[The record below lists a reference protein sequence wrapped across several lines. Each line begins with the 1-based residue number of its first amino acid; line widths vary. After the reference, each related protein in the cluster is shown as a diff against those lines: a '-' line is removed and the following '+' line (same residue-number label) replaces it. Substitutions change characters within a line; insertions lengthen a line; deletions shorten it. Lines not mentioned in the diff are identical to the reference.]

1 MTEYYD
7 IIFSGISSANI
18 NRFIKE
24 ILNIKQ
30 ESIISSHFFSEIS
43 GDYEFSDDMN
53 LNEYFSGSNT
63 ASIFSETIT
72 LNCTYNKAVCVIS
85 SDAESVDVD
94 CSISENDFD
103 ISNITELTEWLE
115 NLCSEKIISYAEIS
129 SSAEN
134 TPLFKTK

>member
-7 IIFSGISSANI
+7 IVFSGISSANI

-103 ISNITELTEWLE
+103 ISDIAELTEWLE

>member
-7 IIFSGISSANI
+7 IVFSGISSANI

-30 ESIISSHFFSEIS
+30 DNIISSHFWSEES
-43 GDYEFSDDMN
+43 GDYEFSDDME
-53 LNEYFSGSNT
+53 LNEYFSGNNT
-63 ASIFSETIT
+63 ASIFTETIT

-85 SDAESVDVD
+85 SDAESVDID

-103 ISNITELTEWLE
+103 ISNIAELTEWLE